1 MSIEILERGSV
12 TTSGDYSAGV
22 IAQSIGGGG
31 GAGGS
36 SKSGSINLSGE
47 TQIQLNSV
55 IGGNGGWAGGGGN
68 VVVLNTGN
76 ISTGEQHLLRSDG
89 RFSPGLFAQSIGGGG
104 GMGGSAY
111 NGTITVAGESESGL
125 GSIDGGVVVG
135 GRGGA
140 GGDAGSVEIKSMGE
154 KITTKADFSSG
165 IQAVSVG
172 GGGGT
177 GGSARSK
184 SSNYGTAANN
194 LSVVLG
200 GDEVVVEME
209 KSDYKRA
216 SSRQEEETKRA
227 EDNTHLES
235 WAICWRWWWLWRKQ
249 LDRQHQHRK
258 LMNPRKKGYTIDVNL
273 GGKAGKGGSVEMFVS
288 TLSPLI
294 STTGHFAAGTRPINW
309 WRGWSRW

>member
-1 MSIEILERGSV
+1 MSIEILERSSV

-140 GGDAGSVEIKSMGE
+140 GGDAGSVEIKSMGV

-184 SSNYGTAANN
+184 SSNYGTATNN

-200 GDEVVVEME
+200 GDGSGGGDGKEVTITNR
-209 KSDYKRA
+209 SII
-216 SSRQEEETKRA
+216 
-227 EDNTHLES
+227 NTGGRNQTRGTTLFWNL
-235 WAICWRWWWLWRKQ
+235 WAICWRWWWQWRSSST
-249 LDRQHQHRK
+249 D
-258 LMNPRKKGYTIDVNL
+258 NTSINDESEKKKAYTIDVNL
-273 GGKAGKGGSVEMFVS
+273 GEKQAKEDQVEMFVS
-288 TLSPLI
+288 TTP
-294 STTGHFAAGTRPINW
+294 HH
-309 WRGWSRW
+309 